1 MITKPDL
8 YRLPPFIKWLVLT
21 LVCLLFFTLLI
32 LLFHDF
38 RKIYGEWSFHI
49 AFANLLEKEFLKF
62 LLIGF
67 LAQTIDGALG
77 MAYGVSAASFLMSFG
92 VSPAITS
99 ASVHLAEV
107 FTTGVS
113 GLSHIKFGN
122 IRRDLFKKLVL
133 PGVVGAVAGS
143 LLLSTVDMKIIK
155 PFVAMYLIVVGL
167 LIIKKAFGIIK
178 PESGIRNVSI
188 LGLAGG
194 FIDAIGGGGWG
205 PVVTSTLLGK
215 GQHPRFAI
223 GSVNLAEFFVA
234 LSSSSVF
241 TIFMGIPDWNV
252 ILGLIG
258 GGVIAAPFSAYLCK
272 RIPAQKLMIV
282 VGLVIIGL
290 SIRTL
295 YLIFR

>member
-1 MITKPDL
+1 MKPDL
-8 YRLPPFIKWLVLT
+8 YSLPPFIKWLVLT

-32 LLFHDF
+32 MLFHDF
-38 RKIYGEWSFHI
+38 RKVYGEWSFHI
-49 AFANLLEKEFLKF
+49 AFANLMEKEFLKF

-67 LAQTIDGALG
+67 LAQVIDGALG

-92 VSPAITS
+92 VPPAITS
-99 ASVHLAEV
+99 ACVHLAEV

-113 GLSHIKFGN
+113 GLSHIRFGN
-122 IRRDLFKKLVL
+122 IHRDLFKKLVI
-133 PGVVGAVAGS
+133 PGVAGAITGAY
-143 LLLSTVDMKIIK
+143 LLSSVDMKIIK
-155 PFVAMYLIVVGL
+155 PFVAIYLIFVGL
-167 LIIKKAFGIIK
+167 LIIKKAYGIIK
-178 PESGIRNVSI
+178 PESEIKNMAL

-194 FIDAIGGGGWG
+194 FIDSVGGGGWG

-252 ILGLIG
+252 ILGLIA
-258 GGVIAAPFSAYLCK
+258 GGVIAAPFAAYLCK
-272 RIPAQKLMIV
+272 KINPKKLMIV

-295 YLIFR
+295 YLFFW